1 MICYTQP
8 ESTAK
13 STSWKID
20 LNISGIKSDKIPISW
35 FQMVSDGIKTAAPRL
50 LGGLLP
56 GRKAEELFRGGT
68 GLEEK
73 RTRDSGRL
81 ATKMVG

>member
-1 MICYTQP
+1 MEKYIVASNIF
-8 ESTAK
+8 E
-13 STSWKID
+13 
-20 LNISGIKSDKIPISW
+20 LNFW
-35 FQMVSDGIKTAAPRL
+35 FQMVSDGIKTVAPRL

>member
-1 MICYTQP
+1 M
-8 ESTAK
+8 
-13 STSWKID
+13 
-20 LNISGIKSDKIPISW
+20 KSDKIPISW

-68 GLEEK
+68 GLDVPFIFRK
-73 RTRDSGRL
+73 NGPGIVVD
-81 ATKMVG
+81 